1 MTKRQRGRKGQ
12 GKQGGQRNG
21 SGSRPTVDLSGMLQ
35 RLGLPVPRL
44 PFLLGSNRDLTV
56 SNSVYPRMVKLDFPI
71 IPQFLTIATG
81 AMAQV
86 ISVSINL
93 IEQVGGLQ
101 GLFAEYSIVGV
112 IFELRCNASATPQGI
127 YLAYL
132 DEKGSVTP
140 TATTALEAPHI
151 EGLVSDTE
159 SPSSHRIMWKVAD
172 FLDMDWTSMASSSEI
187 PVWLKLFTS
196 TAATG
201 TSASTGAQIIVTGSL
216 ALCLR
221 GYVGQN

>member
-1 MTKRQRGRKGQ
+1 MPRGKKRGKGK

-21 SGSRPTVDLSGMLQ
+21 AGSRPTVDLTGMLN

-44 PFLLGSNRDLTV
+44 PFLLGSNRDLV
-56 SNSVYPRMVKLDFPI
+56 AAHSIYPRMVKLDFPI

-101 GLFAEYSIVGV
+101 GLFAEYSIVGIV
-112 IFELRCNASATPQGI
+112 FELRCNASATPQGI
-127 YLAYL
+127 YLAYI
-132 DEKGSVTP
+132 DEKGSSTP
-140 TATTALEAPHI
+140 SATTALEAPHI
-151 EGLVSDTE
+151 EGLVSNTE
-159 SPSSHRIMWKVAD
+159 SPSSHRIFWKVAD
-172 FLDMDWTSMASSSEI
+172 FLDMDWTSMASSAEI
-187 PVWLKLFTS
+187 PVWLKLFAS

-201 TSASTGAQIIVTGSL
+201 TSASTGAQIIVTGSV